1 MNKVAERRQ
10 RVEVASLEPPLRP
23 RAERFDGDLEGMF
36 VQAMADQGVEVP
48 RGAVQDEVCGTVVVF
63 ASDPRRHR

>member
-1 MNKVAERRQ
+1 MNVVAECQQ
-10 RVEVASLEPPLRP
+10 RADVARLEPPLRP